1 MERGAC
7 SRALGLVAAMLGLSV
22 PGPALEPDPPAAR
35 PAQTAPAR
43 SAADPESQFAFL
55 IGEWEVAV
63 TLRRP
68 GQADLSYQAT
78 WRNRWLAGGRV
89 VMQEWD
95 DQFGKGLELRS
106 YSRKDGKWHGKN
118 IYVPEPGEW
127 YDNTAERVGDDMV
140 VTTRR
145 TTPGGGTVV
154 TREIYYGI
162 ERDRFSIR
170 TELSN
175 DDGKTWQ
182 KGGYEAEM
190 RRKLA

>member
-1 MERGAC
+1 M
-7 SRALGLVAAMLGLSV
+7 VAVLWLSV
-22 PGPALEPDPPAAR
+22 SA
-35 PAQTAPAR
+35 PAQEPKSSAQAATAGNT
-43 SAADPESQFAFL
+43 SDPESQYAFL
-55 IGEWEVAV
+55 IGEWDVAV

-68 GQADLSYQAT
+68 GLADLSYHAR
-78 WRNRWLAGGRV
+78 WHNHWLAGGKV
-89 VMQEWD
+89 VIQEWD
-95 DQFGKGLELRS
+95 DPFGKGIELRS

-118 IYVPEPGEW
+118 LYVPDPGEW
-127 YDNTAERVGDDMV
+127 YENTAERVGEDMV

-145 TTPGGGTVV
+145 ETPSGGAVV

-182 KGGYEAEM
+182 AGRYEARM
-190 RRKLA
+190 TRKGKP